1 MGFSQEQ
8 MSVVSFGILLEYCP
22 KCNTFNKNKDMRCCN
37 CGESLYID
45 CPQQATISVEVL
57 NGTR

>member
-37 CGESLYID
+37 CRESLYID
-45 CPQQATISVEVL
+45 CPQ
-57 NGTR
+57 